1 MDENVVEQKDG
12 TKNTYL
18 VHSQDPKLL
27 ESHIY
32 VSKVFL
38 RIGLVS

>member
-1 MDENVVEQKDG
+1 MDENAVEQRDG

-18 VHSQDPKLL
+18 VHSQDLNLL

-32 VSKVFL
+32 VSKVFVRL
-38 RIGLVS
+38 G